1 MFVTSIVKILPE
13 ELPMH
18 DTKENLLKF
27 FFEERYKGDIKI
39 ISRNTSVII
48 SLIKKKRWCE
58 ELKK

>member
-18 DTKENLLKF
+18 DTKENFFKF
-27 FFEERYKGDIKI
+27 FFEARYKGDIKT